1 MNIED
6 IILQYLKDDKQAM
19 KDLLT
24 LFLNAVLQQEAK
36 IQVGVMPYERSDS
49 RKAHRNGYRRRSL
62 RTKYGEVELRK
73 PQIREFPFETRVFER
88 YSRVEKALSNAIA
101 ESYIQG
107 VSTRRMEKVLSEL
120 GVEDISPSSV
130 SNMAKEL
137 DEDVDKFLKRP
148 IEKEIKYLFVD
159 ATYFKVREDMN
170 YISKA
175 LFIAVGVDEDGYR
188 RVLGV
193 KIASREEEG
202 FWMDFFEEMKQRG
215 LRGVKLVISDGHEGI
230 KSAVTKSFIGS
241 SWQMCHVHFIRLM
254 LRKVTKKKRKR
265 LSMKLKEAL
274 QSEKAFEEFMK
285 EMESKGENVLVRT
298 AEKYVYDLFNYK
310 AFPTS
315 HHRRIR
321 TTNVLERV
329 NKEIKR
335 RTKEVGAF
343 TNDASLVRLA
353 VSILMNIDE
362 EWITTRKYLNMDVEE
377 DEEDE
382 KNEIVA

>member
-1 MNIED
+1 MNFKD
-6 IILQYLKDDKQAM
+6 IILQYLEDDKQAM

-49 RKAHRNGYRRRSL
+49 RKAHRNGYRQRSL
-62 RTKYGEVELRK
+62 RTRYGEVELRK

-120 GVEDISPSSV
+120 GVEGISPSSV

-137 DEDVDKFLKRP
+137 DEDVNKFLKRP
-148 IEKEIKYLFVD
+148 IEKEIRYLFVD
-159 ATYFKVREDMN
+159 ATYFKVRQNMN

-175 LFIAVGVDEDGYR
+175 LFIAVGVDEDGHR

-193 KIASREEEG
+193 KIASHEEEG
-202 FWMDFFEEMKQRG
+202 FWLDFFEEMKQRG

-254 LRKVTKKKRKR
+254 LRKVAKKKRKW

-343 TNDASLVRLA
+343 TNDASLLRLA
-353 VSILMNIDE
+353 VSILMDIDE
-362 EWITTRKYLNMDVEE
+362 EWITTRKYLNMEVEE

-382 KNEIVA
+382 NAIIA

>member
-1 MNIED
+1 MNFED
-6 IILQYLKDDKQAM
+6 IILQYLEDGKQAM
-19 KDLLT
+19 KDLLA
-24 LFLNAVLQQEAK
+24 LFLNKVLQEEAK
-36 IQVGVMPYERSDS
+36 AQIGVLPYERSNF
-49 RKAHRNGYRRRSL
+49 RKAHRNGYRQRSL
-62 RTKYGEVELRK
+62 RTKYGEVELKK

-88 YSRVEKALSNAIA
+88 YSRVEKALKNAIA

-107 VSTRRMEKVLSEL
+107 VSTRKMKQVLSQL
-120 GVEDISPSSV
+120 GVEGISPSSV

-148 IEKEIKYLFVD
+148 IEKEIRYLFVD
-159 ATYFKVREDMN
+159 ATYFKVRQNMN
-170 YISKA
+170 YVSKA

-254 LRKVTKKKRKR
+254 LRKVTKKKRKW
-265 LSMKLKEAL
+265 LSMRLKEAL
-274 QSEKAFEEFMK
+274 QSEKAFEEFIR
-285 EMESKGENVLVRT
+285 EMESKGENALVRVG
-298 AEKYVYDLFNYK
+298 EKYLYDLFNYK
-310 AFPTS
+310 AFPSS

-343 TNDASLVRLA
+343 TNDTSLLRLA

-362 EWITTRKYLNMDVEE
+362 EWVTTRKYLNMDVEE
-377 DEEDE
+377 NEEDE